1 MRDGRELRSFGWPI
15 IIENRVSE
23 RKASSSQ
30 NKNLKTEG
38 LTLFCIQSD
47 WGSKIEYQNY
57 DGVFTFVPIVLEFM
71 RSSYSAQA
79 VQRFSSVVFDPFS
92 NLKYKRREKKMMF
105 IVGYQFG
112 FFLLY
117 LLC

>member
-30 NKNLKTEG
+30 NENLKTEG

-71 RSSYSAQA
+71 SSYSAQA

-92 NLKYKRREKKMMF
+92 NLNIKEEKRR
-105 IVGYQFG
+105 
-112 FFLLY
+112 
-117 LLC
+117 